1 MFTCAQFW
9 WENIKMQPENEEID
23 KDWFFEL
30 PKSDPMLANNLK
42 QNVNT
47 WSRWI
52 KWCQEKDSEF
62 VESSLPEFLLEKR

>member
-1 MFTCAQFW
+1 
-9 WENIKMQPENEEID
+9 MQPENEEIA

-30 PKSDPMLANNLK
+30 PKPDSMLANNLK
-42 QNVNT
+42 QNIKSLNNT

-52 KWCQEKDSEF
+52 KSCHEKDSEF